1 VTGGRKARRGKK
13 QKNTESWDLSAPLA
27 QGYKKEERAGLTIQE
42 EGGRGGDW

>member
-1 VTGGRKARRGKK
+1 VTGGTKARRGKK

-27 QGYKKEERAGLTIQE
+27 QGYKERAGLTIQE